1 MNLLGF
7 PAGHCTIYII
17 CFSQAVKDRFFQ
29 NSREAIAAGKSSC
42 WLGTRSL
49 TRRAVLQFSDLNS
62 LHSAPVSSEMSEKF
76 STVTCQ
82 VHDLSAFLSGW
93 IGFRGNLPRQVSI
106 DDARKIM
113 ENQLT
118 ETSQLFFCT
127 KKSLP
132 WNNCRINNW
141 LARKTIL
148 QKIHKLA
155 WESVVRQRHSYSN
168 VSWC

>member
-49 TRRAVLQFSDLNS
+49 NSSASRRAVLQFSDLNS
-62 LHSAPVSSEMSEKF
+62 LHSAPVSSEMSKKI

-106 DDARKIM
+106 DDARKISWQKPHRFFFLHKKIPPVEKLPHQQLIGKKDYIA
-113 ENQLT
+113 ENPQ
-118 ETSQLFFCT
+118 TSL
-127 KKSLP
+127 
-132 WNNCRINNW
+132 R
-141 LARKTIL
+141 
-148 QKIHKLA
+148 
-155 WESVVRQRHSYSN
+155 
-168 VSWC
+168 VSCPTAT